1 MRLYCLLHS
10 PLARRRRDGRD
21 DFGALAVVGSARL
34 AESPTSTTLANAFL
48 CPLILPLNLA
58 IEICR
63 PRGLGNT
70 GVRQGFPGRRQVIRS
85 QRLSCRLAGRRG
97 GGSSTAAGLLGLG
110 SEPEAHG
117 DKEHCD

>member
-10 PLARRRRDGRD
+10 PLARRRRDRRD

-85 QRLSCRLAGRRG
+85 QRLSCRVAGRCWG
-97 GGSSTAAGLLGLG
+97 EASIPTGLLRPAANPRLT
-110 SEPEAHG
+110 AT
-117 DKEHCD
+117 

>member
-21 DFGALAVVGSARL
+21 DFAALAVVGSARL

-58 IEICR
+58 VEICR
-63 PRGLGNT
+63 PRGLGEA
-70 GVRQGFPGRRQVIRS
+70 GFRRGFPGRRQVIRS
-85 QRLSCRLAGRRG
+85 QRLSRGIAGRRRG
-97 GGSSTAAGLLGLG
+97 EASIPTGLLGPG
-110 SEPEAHG
+110 RE
-117 DKEHCD
+117 

>member
-10 PLARRRRDGRD
+10 PLARRRRDRRD

-48 CPLILPLNLA
+48 YPLILPLNLA

-63 PRGLGNT
+63 PRGLGNA
-70 GVRQGFPGRRQVIRS
+70 GVRQGFTGRRQVIRI
-85 QRLSCRLAGRRG
+85 QRLSCRIAGRRRG
-97 GGSSTAAGLLGLG
+97 EASIPAGLLGLG
-110 SEPEAHG
+110 REPEAHG
-117 DKEHCD
+117 DKEHGD

>member
-1 MRLYCLLHS
+1 LYCLLHS
-10 PLARRRRDGRD
+10 PLARRRRDRRD

-70 GVRQGFPGRRQVIRS
+70 GVWQGFPGRRQVIRS
-85 QRLSCRLAGRRG
+85 QRLSCRIAGRARG
-97 GGSSTAAGLLGLG
+97 EASIPAGLLGPG
-110 SEPEAHG
+110 REPEAHG
-117 DKEHCD
+117 DKEHGD